1 MSLYLHTYKTLLL
14 VNSTTTDT
22 NLLWNLTYIFLG
34 LSLLY
39 FVSILFFKKKLSS
52 SAINTSNKRSEL
64 APIIS
69 NFLFYSEQDSTDE
82 QKEYVNLKIEIREY
96 LRNSAFRKILS
107 EILFDLQ
114 KDVSGTTEE
123 RLFKLYKELDLD
135 QDSFAKLKSWRWEVV
150 SQGILELTQ
159 MQVKESYQLIIKF
172 INDKRGTIRK
182 QAEIATIKLRNEG
195 IEYILD
201 STSYTISEW
210 QQLKMIEALGG
221 LKDYTPPRFKSWLIS
236 ENKDVVLFALRLIK
250 HYNQNDAAASITEL
264 VKHKNDQIKL
274 AAIQCI
280 KDFNFKEAKSILR
293 SIFLECNDEVKIQIL
308 GAIAAFGDESDI
320 PFLNGVSLKEDNFLV
335 SSKARSAINSI
346 SPGSMLPT
354 KDITKVDAT
363 SDLEMELPIEEV
375 KPAIIHS
382 DENTT
387 VSISEEFIE
396 IETTDETDIFEIDNE
411 VQEEIEVVETQ
422 NEEIEKIEEEVE
434 QLEEVDFEFGEMDQE
449 TDASLNDELGLLSSE
464 NDDVLLKNSNEEEVQ
479 NEYVSMSFEEKDIY
493 IDAIG
498 DIIDSKQIGLLEMIM
513 EHEDESELRFK
524 AFKKL
529 QLLKTEFPVKAI
541 IEKEKQEIVKEE
553 QQVLIENE
561 IEEVIEPQ
569 DTAVA
574 KELESVF
581 YSLYQKASDL
591 NSRLILI
598 EQMGL
603 LGDEKELLF
612 LNTLL
617 NNTESKITKSTKNAI
632 AKLKSRIAKSSIET
646 KQTDSDET
654 ITNDELILNEQLIA
668 LVEKEELIKLD
679 TEEKIQLQFDN
690 NSEEIEENKKLPLEL
705 CFLEDEFG
713 ISASKTKDDDDFD
726 FELSEEFFLNLK
738 SSEKHEH

>member
-1 MSLYLHTYKTLLL
+1 MNLKAVKYNLLPL
-14 VNSTTTDT
+14 VNSSNVDNDFLWFTT
-22 NLLWNLTYIFLG
+22 LFFLG
-34 LSLLY
+34 LGLLY
-39 FVSILFFKKKLSS
+39 LVFIFFFKNKISVNAVEKAS
-52 SAINTSNKRSEL
+52 KRSEL

-69 NFLFYSEQDSTDE
+69 NFLFHSPQDSKDE

-96 LRNSAFRKILS
+96 LRDSSFRKILA

-123 RLFKLYKELDLD
+123 RLFKLYKELGLD

-159 MQVKESYQLIIKF
+159 MQVRESYQLIIKF
-172 INDKRGTIRK
+172 INDKRSTIRK

-201 STSYTISEW
+201 STSYAISEW

-250 HYNQNDAAASITEL
+250 HYNQNDAAASIIEL
-264 VKHKNDQIKL
+264 VKHKNNQIKL

-280 KDFNFKEAKSILR
+280 KDFHFTEAKPILR

-308 GAIAAFGDESDI
+308 GAIAVFGDESDI
-320 PFLNGVSLKEDNFLV
+320 PFLNGVSLKENNFLI

-354 KDITKVDAT
+354 KDITTVDAS
-363 SDLEMELPIEEV
+363 SDLELELPIEEV
-375 KPAIIHS
+375 KPSIIHS

-387 VSISEEFIE
+387 VSISEDFIE
-396 IETTDETDIFEIDNE
+396 IETRDETDIFEIDNE
-411 VQEEIEVVETQ
+411 APEEVEVVETK
-422 NEEIEKIEEEVE
+422 NDEVVE
-434 QLEEVDFEFGEMDQE
+434 PETELNQVGFEFSEMDQE
-449 TDASLNDELGLLSSE
+449 TDDSLKDELGLLSSE
-464 NDDVLLKNSNEEEVQ
+464 NDNVLLKNSNEEEVQ
-479 NEYVSMSFEEKDIY
+479 NEYVSMSFEEKDTY
-493 IDAIG
+493 IDAI
-498 DIIDSKQIGLLEMIM
+498 DDFIDSKQIGLLEMIM

-529 QLLKTEFPVKAI
+529 QLLKTRFPVKAI
-541 IEKEKQEIVKEE
+541 IGAEKQEIVEDE
-553 QQVLIENE
+553 QVVLISNE
-561 IEEVIEPQ
+561 KEEVITELQ
-569 DTAVA
+569 DTAIIG
-574 KELESVF
+574 KEIESIF
-581 YSLYQKASDL
+581 YPLYQKASDL
-591 NSRLILI
+591 DSKLILI
-598 EQMGL
+598 QQMGL
-603 LGDEKELLF
+603 LGDEKELIF

-617 NNTESKITKSTKNAI
+617 DTTEPKITKSTEKAI
-632 AKLKSRIAKSSIET
+632 IELKSRITSSSIEY
-646 KQTDSDET
+646 KLTDSDA
-654 ITNDELILNEQLIA
+654 IGADDELILEEQLIA
-668 LVEKEELIKLD
+668 KVEEEKLIEYSTEKEIHLPLE
-679 TEEKIQLQFDN
+679 N
-690 NSEEIEENKKLPLEL
+690 NNTIDENNKLPLEL

-713 ISASKTKDDDDFD
+713 ISASKTKEDDDFD

-738 SSEKHEH
+738 SRESHEH

>member
-1 MSLYLHTYKTLLL
+1 MSLDLHTYKTLLL
-14 VNSTTTDT
+14 VNTTTTDT
-22 NLLWNLTYIFLG
+22 NLLWNLTYIFLA
-34 LSLLY
+34 LSVLY

-52 SAINTSNKRSEL
+52 SAIKTSKKRSEL

-69 NFLFYSEQDSTDE
+69 NFLFHSTQDSTDE

-96 LRNSAFRKILS
+96 LRNSTFRKILS

-123 RLFKLYKELDLD
+123 RLFKLYKELGLD

-201 STSYTISEW
+201 STSYAISEW

-250 HYNQNDAAASITEL
+250 HYNQNDAAASIIEL

-280 KDFNFKEAKSILR
+280 KDFNFIEAKPILR

-308 GAIAAFGDESDI
+308 GAIAVLGDESDI
-320 PFLNGVSLKEDNFLV
+320 PFLNGVALKENNFLV

-354 KDITKVDAT
+354 KDITTVDT
-363 SDLEMELPIEEV
+363 SSDLEFELPIEEV
-375 KPAIIHS
+375 KPSIVHS

-387 VSISEEFIE
+387 VSISEDFIE
-396 IETTDETDIFEIDNE
+396 IETTDETDIFEMDDE
-411 VQEEIEVVETQ
+411 APEEIEVVESKD
-422 NEEIEKIEEEVE
+422 EEIVTPEPELNQES
-434 QLEEVDFEFGEMDQE
+434 FEFGEMDSE
-449 TDASLNDELGLLSSE
+449 TDDNLNDELGLLSSE
-464 NDDVLLKNSNEEEVQ
+464 NDNVLFKNPNEEEVQ
-479 NEYVSMSFEEKDIY
+479 NEYVSMSFEEKETY
-493 IDAIG
+493 IDAI
-498 DIIDSKQIGLLEMIM
+498 DDFIDSKQIGLLEMIM

-529 QLLKTEFPVKAI
+529 QLLKTQFPVKAV
-541 IEKEKQEIVKEE
+541 IEAEKQEIV
-553 QQVLIENE
+553 ENE
-561 IEEVIEPQ
+561 QVALIDNKEKEAIVEPQ
-569 DTAVA
+569 DIAIG

-581 YSLYQKASDL
+581 YPLYQKASDL
-591 NSRLILI
+591 DSRLILI
-598 EQMGL
+598 QQMGL
-603 LGDEKELLF
+603 LGDEKEFVF

-617 NNTESKITKSTKNAI
+617 DTTESKIMKSVEKAI
-632 AKLKSRIAKSSIET
+632 KELQPRIVKASFESKL
-646 KQTDSDET
+646 SDIDVIGT
-654 ITNDELILNEQLIA
+654 SNELILNEQPIV
-668 LVEKEELIKLD
+668 LVEEEELITPD
-679 TEEKIQLQFDN
+679 TE
-690 NSEEIEENKKLPLEL
+690 EEIEENNKLPLEL

-713 ISASKTKDDDDFD
+713 ISASKAKKGDDFD

-738 SSEKHEH
+738 SSESHEH

>member
-1 MSLYLHTYKTLLL
+1 MSLDLHTYKTFLL
-14 VNSTTTDT
+14 VNPTTTDT

-34 LSLLY
+34 LSVLY
-39 FVSILFFKKKLSS
+39 FVSILFFKKKLSN
-52 SAINTSNKRSEL
+52 SAINTSKKRSEL

-69 NFLFYSEQDSTDE
+69 NFLFHSSEDSTDE

-123 RLFKLYKELDLD
+123 RLFKLYKELGLD

-250 HYNQNDAAASITEL
+250 HYNQNDAAASIIEL

-280 KDFNFKEAKSILR
+280 KDFNFTEAKSILR
-293 SIFLECNDEVKIQIL
+293 SIFLECNDDVKIQIL
-308 GAIAAFGDESDI
+308 GTIAVFGDESDI
-320 PFLNGVSLKEDNFLV
+320 PFLNGVALKENNFLV

-346 SPGSMLPT
+346 SPDSMLPT
-354 KDITKVDAT
+354 KDITTVNT
-363 SDLEMELPIEEV
+363 SSDLEMELPIEEL
-375 KPAIIHS
+375 KPSIIHS

-387 VSISEEFIE
+387 VSISEDFIE
-396 IETTDETDIFEIDNE
+396 IETTDETDIFEID
-411 VQEEIEVVETQ
+411 EEAPEQIEVAGIK
-422 NEEIEKIEEEVE
+422 NKEIVAPEAELNQEN
-434 QLEEVDFEFGEMDQE
+434 FEFGEMDSE
-449 TDASLNDELGLLSSE
+449 TDDNLNDELGLLSSE
-464 NDDVLLKNSNEEEVQ
+464 NDNILFKNPNEEEIQ
-479 NEYVSMSFEEKDIY
+479 NEYVSMSFEEKDTY
-493 IDAIG
+493 IDTI
-498 DIIDSKQIGLLEMIM
+498 DDFIDSKQIVLLEMIM

-529 QLLKTEFPVKAI
+529 QLLKTQFPVKALI
-541 IEKEKQEIVKEE
+541 HAEKQEVGEDEQVALFDNKKEE
-553 QQVLIENE
+553 T
-561 IEEVIEPQ
+561 IEELE
-569 DTAVA
+569 DTPIT
-574 KELESVF
+574 KEIESVF
-581 YSLYQKASDL
+581 YPLYQKASDL
-591 NSRLILI
+591 DSRLILI
-598 EQMGL
+598 QQMGL
-603 LGDEKELLF
+603 LGDEKELVF

-617 NNTESKITKSTKNAI
+617 DATESKITKSTKKAI
-632 AKLKSRIAKSSIET
+632 TALESRIVKPSIDSEL
-646 KQTDSDET
+646 TDSDVAGN
-654 ITNDELILNEQLIA
+654 NDELILDEEPIT
-668 LVEKEELIKLD
+668 LVEEEVIIIPNA
-679 TEEKIQLQFDN
+679 EEKI
-690 NSEEIEENKKLPLEL
+690 EENNKLPLEL

-713 ISASKTKDDDDFD
+713 ISASKTKKDDDFD

-738 SSEKHEH
+738 SNESHEH